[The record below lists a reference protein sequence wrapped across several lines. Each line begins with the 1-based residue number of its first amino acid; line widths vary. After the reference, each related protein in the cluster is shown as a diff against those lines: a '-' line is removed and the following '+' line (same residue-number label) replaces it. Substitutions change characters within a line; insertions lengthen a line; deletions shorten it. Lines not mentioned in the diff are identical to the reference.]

1 MVRKVSTKKASRSAS
16 WAILQG
22 PKIRTGR
29 LKNRIPVQLKA
40 GQRLTIT
47 PRDIAGTSTLIA
59 TTFPTLAENLEPGA
73 RILLSDGLIELRV
86 VAMHGQDTECE
97 VVNGG
102 MLGEH
107 KGINLPGIPVRV
119 PSLTAKDEEDLE
131 FAIHNGVDAIAVS
144 FVRTAEDIR
153 LVRHRVA
160 AMGAETWIIAKLE
173 KPQAIQHLESIL
185 EAADGVMVARG
196 DLGVEMP
203 PEKVPAIQKH
213 VIRRAGDYR
222 KPVITATQMLES
234 MIENPRPTRAE
245 ASDVANAIYDGTDA
259 VMLSA
264 ETAAGKYP
272 VEAVKMMAKI
282 VLETESQEPLPRVS
296 ERGQPG
302 HVRLSVAETICE
314 SMAHAAEDLD
324 ISAIAV
330 FTETGT
336 TARQLSKYRP
346 KSPIFGLSSV
356 ERVIHRMTLLW
367 GVHPILC
374 NKLATAEQ
382 MVETAERLLEAGG
395 HVQPRQILG
404 IVAGTRTKSG
414 STNFLRLH
422 VLGDTPVGGDLGA
435 RRCAGPSPRQTA
447 RQVQTALPRRV
458 RPAGKRSGGLIV
470 SQACPMNLARR
481 FPHFCCGRCRER
493 AVGLAFGLQ
502 PIGIVARSA
511 LGTVNWFRS
520 SLPRPV
526 VRRLRRPH
534 ADSLLTLVEGKT
546 PWAASTY
553 LPIRWPTR
561 SPPARSSTGRLRWSR
576 SCWRTRSTPARPAS

>member
-1 MVRKVSTKKASRSAS
+1 MSFTLADSSSNTRPEQPRRAKIVATLGPACNQEPVFRELLRAGVDVARLNFSHGAHPEKLKLIEMVRRVAGEEDKPICILAD
-16 WAILQG
+16 LQG

-29 LKNRIPVQLKA
+29 LKHRLPVQLKT
-40 GQRLTIT
+40 GQKLTIT

-86 VAMHGQDTECE
+86 LALHLLDVECE

-107 KGINLPGIPVRV
+107 KGINLPGIAVRV

-131 FAIHNGVDAIAVS
+131 FAIKSGVDAIAVS

-153 LVRHRVA
+153 LVKQRIA
-160 AMGAETWIIAKLE
+160 ALGAETWIIAKLE
-173 KPQAIQHLESIL
+173 KPQAIEQLESIL
-185 EAADGVMVARG
+185 ETADGVMVARG

-213 VIRRAGDYR
+213 VIRRAGEHR

-282 VLETESQEPLPRVS
+282 VLETEGQEILPTHRLS
-296 ERGQPG
+296 EIGPG
-302 HVRLSVAETICE
+302 HLRLSIAETICE
-314 SMAHAAEDLD
+314 SMAHAAEDLE

-330 FTETGT
+330 FTETGA

-346 KSPIFGLSSV
+346 RSPIFGLSSV
-356 ERVIHRMTLLW
+356 DAVINRMTLLW
-367 GVHPILC
+367 GVRPIPC
-374 NKLATAEQ
+374 NKLATTEQ
-382 MVETAERLLEAGG
+382 MVETAERLLEERG
-395 HVQPRQILG
+395 HVKPREILG

-422 VLGDTPVGGDLGA
+422 VLGDSLSEAT
-435 RRCAGPSPRQTA
+435 Q
-447 RQVQTALPRRV
+447 
-458 RPAGKRSGGLIV
+458 
-470 SQACPMNLARR
+470 
-481 FPHFCCGRCRER
+481 
-493 AVGLAFGLQ
+493 
-502 PIGIVARSA
+502 ARSQKEPAHARPQRLKKKEEAARHA
-511 LGTVNWFRS
+511 LR
-520 SLPRPV
+520 
-526 VRRLRRPH
+526 
-534 ADSLLTLVEGKT
+534 
-546 PWAASTY
+546 
-553 LPIRWPTR
+553 
-561 SPPARSSTGRLRWSR
+561 SR
-576 SCWRTRSTPARPAS
+576 SRN

>member
-1 MVRKVSTKKASRSAS
+1 MSFTVSSSQSVSSEPGSPFPVERRRAKIVATLGPSCNQEPVFRELVRAGLDVARLNFSHGTHPEKLKLIEMVRKVSREEGKP
-16 WAILQG
+16 ICILGDLQG

-29 LKNRIPVQLKA
+29 LKNRIPIQLKA
-40 GQRLTIT
+40 GQKLTIT
-47 PRDIAGTSTLIA
+47 PRDIAGTPTLIA

-73 RILLSDGLIELRV
+73 RILLSDGLIELFV
-86 VAMHGQDTECE
+86 IAVHGQDVECE
-97 VVNGG
+97 IINGG

-119 PSLTAKDEEDLE
+119 PSLTAKDEEDLD
-131 FAIHNGVDAIAVS
+131 FAIKHDVDAIAVS

-153 LVRHRVA
+153 LVRQRVA
-160 AMGAETWIIAKLE
+160 SLGAQTWIIAKLE

-203 PEKVPAIQKH
+203 PEKVPAIQKL
-213 VIRRAGDYR
+213 VIRRAGEYR

-282 VLETESQEPLPRVS
+282 VIETESQDALTHLGDRTQPR
-296 ERGQPG
+296 

-356 ERVIHRMTLLW
+356 DRVINRMTLLW

-382 MVETAERLLEAGG
+382 MVETAERILEKGG

-422 VLGDTPVGGDLGA
+422 VMGDSLAEAT
-435 RRCAGPSPRQTA
+435 TA
-447 RQVQTALPRRV
+447 REDAVSHSRTKRIAKTKRPAQALRRV
-458 RPAGKRSGGLIV
+458 RSG
-470 SQACPMNLARR
+470 R
-481 FPHFCCGRCRER
+481 
-493 AVGLAFGLQ
+493 
-502 PIGIVARSA
+502 
-511 LGTVNWFRS
+511 
-520 SLPRPV
+520 
-526 VRRLRRPH
+526 
-534 ADSLLTLVEGKT
+534 
-546 PWAASTY
+546 
-553 LPIRWPTR
+553 
-561 SPPARSSTGRLRWSR
+561 
-576 SCWRTRSTPARPAS
+576 